1 MNWFLNSPNIAIISY
16 SAFCQ
21 RRRIHCNN
29 CNTYI
34 SPLAKSIVT
43 YYRNISRIKKPIKFI
58 LSHAHH
64 AHVLLFMP
72 IILTP
77 LIPSQWSI
85 EPQVT
90 VHFFFSWYFGL
101 ATGSIYSHLVQKLIF
116 KCWTLCDKLRYD
128 ICYLYI
134 NMCAFIRHN
143 LRLINIGL
151 CYHKPELQII
161 IL

>member
-1 MNWFLNSPNIAIISY
+1 MLFAKGEGYIVIITMY
-16 SAFCQ
+16 P
-21 RRRIHCNN
+21 
-29 CNTYI
+29 

-77 LIPSQWSI
+77 LIPSQSSI

-90 VHFFFSWYFGL
+90 VHFSF
-101 ATGSIYSHLVQKLIF
+101 LVL
-116 KCWTLCDKLRYD
+116 WTSYW
-128 ICYLYI
+128 
-134 NMCAFIRHN
+134 
-143 LRLINIGL
+143 
-151 CYHKPELQII
+151 
-161 IL
+161 

>member
-1 MNWFLNSPNIAIISY
+1 MLFAKGEGYIVIITMY
-16 SAFCQ
+16 P
-21 RRRIHCNN
+21 
-29 CNTYI
+29 

-90 VHFFFSWYFGL
+90 VHFFSWYFGL
-101 ATGSIYSHLVQKLIF
+101 KATGSIYSHLVQKLIF

-134 NMCAFIRHN
+134 NMCAFIGHN

-151 CYHKPELQII
+151 CYHKPEL
-161 IL
+161 